1 MEVLSQDWPI
11 GLLMDVTA
19 STARP
24 GRVAVAGRHR
34 WFNSPLSPTLSVME
48 GVRGEATDDDAAR
61 VAQWERLRRSP
72 GAPQRPTLGASLR

>member
-1 MEVLSQDWPI
+1 MKVEQVEMEVLSQDWPI

-34 WFNSPLSPTLSVME
+34 WFNSPLSPTLFVKKKKNINPSVY
-48 GVRGEATDDDAAR
+48 
-61 VAQWERLRRSP
+61 
-72 GAPQRPTLGASLR
+72 RPSNLKKNIKK